1 MSVEQWLMKFLNGK
15 DIFSLFNL
23 TRVVYVEYNNQTN
36 LMAWVCEKHNKEGL
50 SNHTMEVPPI

>member
-1 MSVEQWLMKFLNGK
+1 MKFLNGK